1 MTMLI
6 DTIRPQ
12 YTKQNL
18 YAQLPKLRLLSKFR
32 LLFLHLQ
39 VFLDEVGIDYGPDLR
54 LEDHDDDEEHQG
66 DEEEL
71 VEDDQKKLDDL
82 DEEDHELKCYLA
94 LGFPQHDHRICE
106 VANHRGGHEE
116 QEPLPKG

>member
-1 MTMLI
+1 MLI

-94 LGFPQHDHRICE
+94 LGFPQHDHRIGE
-106 VANHRGGHEE
+106 VANH
-116 QEPLPKG
+116 